1 MGIFSMQ
8 HYPHQAPPPSHL
20 QHHRPPSIVH
30 QQHHPQ
36 AAPPQQPSHPSG
48 YASSHPT
55 APVYQQ
61 PNQGNAAQNSTQDG
75 LPYYQASPYS
85 TPSATSGY
93 TSAGKSRFFLPNN
106 NNITII
112 KNSTSQLHLLT
123 RPLQ

>member
-48 YASSHPT
+48 YTSSHPA

-61 PNQGNAAQNSTQDG
+61 PNQGNAPQNSTQDG

-93 TSAGKSRFFLPNN
+93 TSAGKSRLPPNN
-106 NNITII
+106 NIVNDAFL
-112 KNSTSQLHLLT
+112 LHLLT
-123 RPLQ
+123 RLLQ